1 MLHVHVFLV
10 YFLLLACQCRTQVQ
24 HDYVH
29 SLQVCQAVSVLMY
42 VHTVTWQYVGG
53 VSSCVGGVSP

>member
-1 MLHVHVFLV
+1 MPMQATQTHIH
-10 YFLLLACQCRTQVQ
+10 TQVQ

-29 SLQVCQAVSVLMY
+29 SLQVGQAVSVLVY